1 MNCSRFRSAGL
12 MLVGVLLMVSLVAC
26 AGPGPR
32 QRQAAA
38 LERHMMFAGEPVESF
53 YLRLMQEW
61 QPLGE
66 THVVVYTAL
75 NEAWLLALDQ
85 PCSGLDFAQAIQL
98 TSTGSRV
105 FNRFDSVR
113 FDQQFCRIQEIRP
126 IDVRAMK
133 EARRSEPGSESTG

>member
-1 MNCSRFRSAGL
+1 
-12 MLVGVLLMVSLVAC
+12 
-26 AGPGPR
+26 
-32 QRQAAA
+32 
-38 LERHMMFAGEPVESF
+38 MFAGEPVDSF

-66 THVVVYTAL
+66 THVVVYTAV

-85 PCSGLDFAQAIQL
+85 PCHGIDFAQAIVL

-105 FNRFDSVR
+105 YRRFDSVR

-133 EARRSEPGSESTG
+133 EARRNQARSESTG